1 MIDLTEVVLRLGAAT
16 LIGAAIG
23 LNRDLHGKPIGV
35 RTLGL
40 VGLASAIVTLSIVS
54 YGGEGVRSIDAASRV
69 ILAPLGRSNV
79 PEGER
84 LDLVRLARELGD
96 KAKTCD
102 SVDAIVTE
110 IAANVGARPTAPTIP
125 ETTRSA
131 GRLAA
136 SSIASS
142 PAAISICRPATPAFR
157 SGYPAGSAIAAN
169 FAPSAIAERAS
180 AAPSRP
186 PTTASTA
193 KRSGAAAITCVQD
206 RPIEPVAPSNTSR
219 FGRAEPGA
227 PAAFT

>member
-1 MIDLTEVVLRLGAAT
+1 MTAT
-16 LIGAAIG
+16 PAQTSVSL
-23 LNRDLHGKPIGV
+23 
-35 RTLGL
+35 
-40 VGLASAIVTLSIVS
+40 LASATT
-54 YGGEGVRSIDAASRV
+54 RPSR
-69 ILAPLGRSNV
+69 
-79 PEGER
+79 
-84 LDLVRLARELGD
+84 
-96 KAKTCD
+96 
-102 SVDAIVTE
+102 

-227 PAAFT
+227 PAAFTWSPLKQSFRDPGPRRTHSGQDRGDGGRRDEPVEPIHQAAVARNESAGILDAGAPFHRGFEEISELGNNRDEES